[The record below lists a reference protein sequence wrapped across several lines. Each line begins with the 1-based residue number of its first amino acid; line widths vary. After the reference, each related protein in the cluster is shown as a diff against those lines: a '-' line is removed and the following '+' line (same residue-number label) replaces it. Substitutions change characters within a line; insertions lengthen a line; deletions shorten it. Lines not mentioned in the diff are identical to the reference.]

1 MEHKVKFICCDC
13 EATSITLV
21 RAGLWPASPKNPQV
35 AYTFELLNVMEALM
49 LECQVSLKDFCE
61 AVKLWCPF
69 IILDRKKIYPGIID
83 SFEEYR
89 YIICGGR
96 HYVTLTWILVWR
108 RTLCSLQDTLPPEI

>member
-69 IILDRKKIYPGIID
+69 IIPDRKKIYPGIID

-89 YIICGGR
+89 YIIHLLWRSIGL
-96 HYVTLTWILVWR
+96 YNIYKLVLVKDSCDI
-108 RTLCSLQDTLPPEI
+108 TFIT